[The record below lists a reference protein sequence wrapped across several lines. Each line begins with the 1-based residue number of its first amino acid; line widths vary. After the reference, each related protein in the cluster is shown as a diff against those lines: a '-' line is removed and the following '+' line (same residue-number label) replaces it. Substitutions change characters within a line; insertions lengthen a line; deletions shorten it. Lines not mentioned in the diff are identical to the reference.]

1 MRYTTS
7 QQFTAHFNRK
17 PRIARNDSELKK
29 LYQRYLRMGFDER
42 EARFKANLHHGM
54 KL

>member
-1 MRYTTS
+1 MRYHG
-7 QQFTAHFNRK
+7 QQTRTATAGRA
-17 PRIARNDSELKK
+17 PRITLDEQQLEKEYRK
-29 LYQRYLRMGFDER
+29 YRRMGFDAR